1 MHKFSAA
8 GLAVILLIFGL
19 ATSARSDVEFGLSAD
34 DGGLREFHLAVGDFY
49 RVPEKE
55 VVVVRERRIPDEELP
70 VVFFLASRARVG
82 PGVIVGLRLDGRSWM
97 DIALYYGLGADIFY
111 VDARA
116 DGPPYGRA
124 LGYYKNKPKK
134 EWKYIRLADDDIV
147 NLVNLSFIS
156 KHYGYSPNT
165 VIKMRSQGKGFIAIN
180 SDAKHGKIGKESK
193 GGVKQAKAK
202 EGPKGKSKS
211 KGESKSKRR

>member
-1 MHKFSAA
+1 MRRFLAA
-8 GLAVILLIFGL
+8 VL
-19 ATSARSDVEFGLSAD
+19 ATIFSILGLTTYARSDVEFGLSAD

-70 VVFFLASRARVG
+70 VVFFLASRARVA
-82 PGVIVGLRLDGRSWM
+82 PGIIVGLRLERRSWM

-124 LGYYKNKPKK
+124 LGYYKNKPRR
-134 EWKYIRLADDDIV
+134 EWKYIKLADDDIV
-147 NLVNLSFIS
+147 NLVNLNFIS

-165 VIKMRSQGKGFIAIN
+165 VIKMRSEGKNFIVIN
-180 SDAKHGKIGKESK
+180 NDAKHGKIGKENK
-193 GGVKQAKAK
+193 GGAKQAKAK
-202 EGPKGKSKS
+202 ESGKSKSKS